1 MVALFKRDTR
11 RFAKRQMTWFRRQA
25 DANWLM
31 IEESEP
37 LEETVA
43 RIMRLI
49 DPYLMALD
57 TDKEQRA

>member
-1 MVALFKRDTR
+1 
-11 RFAKRQMTWFRRQA
+11 
-25 DANWLM
+25 M